1 MIIKMLNGLAIKG
14 LMETKME
21 LNRVNVNLG
30 NFFYKNT
37 ML

>member
-1 MIIKMLNGLAIKG
+1 MLNGLAIKG

-30 NFFYKNT
+30 NFLYKNT